1 METLKWCSKPG
12 DLGLGALRGS
22 GDNPSDLGLGFHKS
36 YVTRADKSYI
46 SHGSL
51 IYYDIYYQHLQAIK
65 LRQVGPNFEANDT
78 TTLWS
83 ERRNAADCRLRG
95 NMFLLDELAKMLM
108 DLASRQLKLVHPV
121 KDDGHSY
128 CKGT

>member
-12 DLGLGALRGS
+12 DSGFGALRGS
-22 GDNPSDLGLGFHKS
+22 GDNPSDLGLGVHKS

-46 SHGSL
+46 RHGRL
-51 IYYDIYYQHLQAIK
+51 IYYDIDYQHLQAIK

-83 ERRNAADCRLRG
+83 KRRNAADCRLRG
-95 NMFLLDELAKMLM
+95 NMFLLDELAKMQ
-108 DLASRQLKLVHPV
+108 DAHGPCFSATQAGASSE
-121 KDDGHSY
+121 GW
-128 CKGT
+128 